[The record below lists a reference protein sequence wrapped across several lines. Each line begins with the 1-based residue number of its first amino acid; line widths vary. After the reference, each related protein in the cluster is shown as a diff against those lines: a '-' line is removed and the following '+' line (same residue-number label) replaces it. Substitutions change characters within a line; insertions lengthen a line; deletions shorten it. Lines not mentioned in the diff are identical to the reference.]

1 MEAQYRILFVD
12 DEQDIT
18 SIVKR
23 GLEKQGNKFVVDT
36 FNDPLKA
43 LDQFA
48 AGKYDLAILDI
59 KMPNMT
65 GFDLYR
71 ELVKKDPEIK
81 ICFLSAFVIYREE
94 FKRMF
99 PSLKV
104 GNFVSKPI
112 KIADLARIVQEELSS
127 KP

>member
-1 MEAQYRILFVD
+1 MQAQYRILFVD

-18 SIVKR
+18 TIVKR
-23 GLEKQGNKFVVDT
+23 GLEKQGNDFVVDT
-36 FNDPLKA
+36 FNDPLVA

-59 KMPNMT
+59 KMPHMT

-81 ICFLSAFVIYREE
+81 ICFLSAFMIYREE

-99 PSLKV
+99 PTLRVS
-104 GNFVSKPI
+104 NFVSKPI
-112 KIADLARIVQEELSS
+112 KIADLTKILQEELSS